1 VTFAHCHE
9 LPVPDCAEV
18 ETVPFA
24 TFALIVV
31 VSDEH
36 QTRSG
41 GLTDEENDV
50 LTDRHEDFAA
60 FVNNGGG
67 LLGFTS
73 DFTFS
78 EPYGY
83 VAGLGA
89 FDIEANVEPPYR
101 NITPVSGDAEDLGI
115 TDALDVCCWHDVF
128 TDFPDY
134 LDVLAI
140 DPDVTGR
147 PAAVGGK
154 RVRIEPT
161 PPPPPPPPPLPTT
174 GTGYMKLGFGQIDKT
189 AVFHQFRLD
198 CDPGA
203 ARKRFRLTVTWF
215 EQHRSVD
222 HKRNRSHTFHESH
235 TFTLTQI
242 TSVMCTDNPGIRNP
256 KKADFDTHTGT
267 GVGQV
272 DQRPGYAVSWEFVDG
287 GQNKGGKAR
296 RDTANITI
304 TTPSGDTVLSVSG
317 PLSKGDQKAR
327 TPHFKK

>member
-1 VTFAHCHE
+1 
-9 LPVPDCAEV
+9 
-18 ETVPFA
+18 VPFA

-36 QTRSG
+36 QTPSG

-50 LTDRHEDFAA
+50 LIDRHEDFAA

-73 DFTFS
+73 DFTLS

-89 FDIEANVEPPYR
+89 FDIEANVDPPYR
-101 NITPVSGDAEDLGI
+101 NITPVGSDAEELGI

-134 LDVLAI
+134 LEVLAI

-147 PAAVGGK
+147 PAAIGGVK
-154 RVRIEPT
+154 VRIEPS
-161 PPPPPPPPPLPTT
+161 PPPPPPPPPST

-198 CDPGA
+198 CDPSA
-203 ARKRFRLTVTWF
+203 PHKRFKLNVVWF
-215 EQHRSVD
+215 EEHWCDMNHRCDDDDED
-222 HKRNRSHTFHESH
+222 HDDKSRHDSKRGGGKRHRCVKKH

-242 TSVMCTDNPGIRNP
+242 TSVMCTDNPSIRNP
-256 KKADFDTHTGT
+256 KKANFDTHTGM
-267 GVGQV
+267 GAGQV
-272 DQRPGYAVSWEFVDG
+272 DQQPGYAVSWEFVDG

-296 RDTANITI
+296 RDTAKITI
-304 TTPSGDTVLSVSG
+304 TTPSGDTVLSLSG